1 MSNESNKN
9 PLTEKELKLAFD
21 GYFDSYILSISLDI
35 INCAYAKQ
43 APFID
48 GKIPSQEEAKKI
60 AIDLAIK
67 ENRYNYF
74 LKCYKDVLESL
85 PKMKQKEV
93 LKVYSQM
100 ITMREVQDSG
110 DAVLNHVLFPPANKE
125 VN

>member
-48 GKIPSQEEAKKI
+48 GKVPSQEEAEKI

-67 ENRYNYF
+67 ENR
-74 LKCYKDVLESL
+74 
-85 PKMKQKEV
+85 
-93 LKVYSQM
+93 
-100 ITMREVQDSG
+100 
-110 DAVLNHVLFPPANKE
+110 
-125 VN
+125 

>member
-1 MSNESNKN
+1 MRSLFSKN
-9 PLTEKELKLAFD
+9 YKFIILLAVLAIGIFLRSYHFADWLHFELD
-21 GYFDSYILSISLDI
+21 QSRD
-35 INCAYAKQ
+35 AKV
-43 APFID
+43 
-48 GKIPSQEEAKKI
+48 
-60 AIDLAIK
+60 IDLAIK

-100 ITMREVQDSG
+100 ITMREVQGSG